1 MTDETAAAADEN
13 SVADPAAVG
22 AAISDGAYTL
32 IAADFADVDVALEA
46 YEALKDAEDGATV
59 KIEGVLVVKRDA
71 AGELEVQ
78 KVTDHSTRD
87 GLSWGAVGG
96 AVVGI
101 LFPPSILGSVL
112 LVGAGGGI
120 IGKLREQHHKA
131 KLAGELGDAIEP
143 GHSGIVALVSD
154 PGEVRIRKALERAD
168 KIVEKAVNDVLATD
182 AKAAAR
188 GEVGDPP

>member
-78 KVTDHSTRD
+78 KFR
-87 GLSWGAVGG
+87 
-96 AVVGI
+96 
-101 LFPPSILGSVL
+101 
-112 LVGAGGGI
+112 
-120 IGKLREQHHKA
+120 
-131 KLAGELGDAIEP
+131 
-143 GHSGIVALVSD
+143 
-154 PGEVRIRKALERAD
+154 VRISKFCTTSFAWTS
-168 KIVEKAVNDVLATD
+168 VT
-182 AKAAAR
+182 
-188 GEVGDPP
+188 